1 MCNET
6 SEQGPGALEYQKHG
20 AVDQVMPLGASTR
33 EGWNRVGDPAILK
46 WRRRKLGLLRGCAL
60 IALFIARIAL

>member
-1 MCNET
+1 MCNEA

-33 EGWNRVGDPAILK
+33 EGWNRAGDTVILK
-46 WRRRKLGLLRGCAL
+46 WRGRKLRLLRGCAL
-60 IALFIARIAL
+60 IALFITRIAL